1 MEKRAKKIDSELKA
15 MIEEIVERK
24 LLELL
29 TDPDFGLEL
38 REEVKERLMRLLR
51 SRKKGVPLQE
61 VANRLGLKW

>member
-1 MEKRAKKIDSELKA
+1 MERRAKRIDSELKA

-38 REEVKERLMRLLR
+38 REEVKERLRRLLR